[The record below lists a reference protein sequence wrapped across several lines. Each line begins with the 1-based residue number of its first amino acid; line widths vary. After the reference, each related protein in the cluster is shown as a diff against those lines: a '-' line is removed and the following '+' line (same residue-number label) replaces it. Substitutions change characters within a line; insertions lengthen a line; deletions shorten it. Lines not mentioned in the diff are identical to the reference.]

1 MKYVY
6 FDASAGVSGDMVLG
20 ALLDLDVPPPVFKK
34 KMTGLGLPVDIQIK
48 EVARAGLRGLRV
60 EVKVKA
66 RKRIA
71 RKWTDVENLI
81 KKSPFSSSVKKN
93 ALVIFNRLFEAEA
106 RAHGKKFDEAH
117 LHEAG
122 ADDAIIDVVGS
133 LFLAEILDITDFYC
147 SPLNLGRGFVK
158 SSHGV
163 LPVPPPA
170 VAELL
175 KGIPV
180 YSAWAKE
187 ELVTPTGAAIIST
200 LVKKFIP
207 FPEISYKKVGCGAG
221 KRDFDDFPNILRA
234 FYGDKSEFQA
244 DKKIYTIETNID
256 DSNPQLLAAFLDRA
270 LELGALDVFFTPVV
284 TKKNRLATKLTV
296 LAEIDKMEKL
306 IRAVFSETSS
316 IGVRFFPVERRV
328 LDRTLKKIRL
338 FGEDIA
344 VKISTLEGKEVNV
357 QPEFSDCLKLAQ
369 KSKRPLKEV
378 IELALREYA
387 KKAKRS

>member
-6 FDASAGVSGDMVLG
+6 FDTSAGVSGDMVLA
-20 ALLDLDVPPPVFKK
+20 ALLDLDVPSPVFKK
-34 KMTGLGLPVDIQIK
+34 KMAELGLPVDIQIK
-48 EVARAGLRGLRV
+48 EVKRAGLRGLKV

-71 RKWTDVENLI
+71 RKRTDVEALI

-93 ALVIFNRLFEAEA
+93 ALAIFNRLFEAEA
-106 RAHGKKFDEAH
+106 RVHGKKFDEAH

-133 LFLAEILDITDFYC
+133 LFLAEFLDINDFYC

-221 KRDFDDFPNILRA
+221 KLDFPDFPNILRA
-234 FYGDKSEFQA
+234 FYGDISEFKA

-270 LELGALDVFFTPVV
+270 LELGALDVFLTPVV
-284 TKKNRLATKLTV
+284 TKKNRLATKLTI
-296 LAEIDKMEKL
+296 LAEIDKMERL

-328 LDRTLKKIRL
+328 LDRALKKIRL

-344 VKISTLEGKEVNV
+344 VKVSTLDGKEVNA
-357 QPEFSDCLKLAQ
+357 QPEFSDCLKVAQ

-378 IELALREYA
+378 IELALGEYA